1 MLSHVKSVDE
11 IEKICYNSIGKSMP
25 CNQSEE
31 RMSAVMLKGLSA
43 IVFIPDDTAKTGL
56 PRPLLLSPVL
66 GAPLLSWLSEALYD
80 SGVGRFFLV
89 CHERYVTEACSCLPK
104 EAEVMTAA
112 DSNAADL
119 LHVFLSTAD
128 ENEDSVTILT
138 GPAIFTPLLANR
150 SGSPRASCAYRAD
163 REQLMTALDEDF
175 RFSQFL
181 RENCS
186 VLSDYDGYYT
196 VDSPA
201 AALQFA
207 QKLRQDQMLRLMKQG
222 VEVYDAEQCY
232 MEPGV
237 RIEPGAK
244 LLPGVMLRGNTIIRA
259 HAVIGPW
266 SVIENSEIGERSTVN
281 ASQVSDSKLA
291 SDVHVGPYAHL
302 REGVQL
308 GRGVKIGNFVEVKNS
323 SLGENTWASH
333 LSYLG
338 DAEIGAGCNFGCGTV
353 TVNFDRVQKHKT
365 TVEDDAFI
373 GCNSSLIA
381 PLHIG
386 KGAYVAAGTTVTEDV
401 PENALT
407 IARIRQSNK
416 KEWSSRHKLPKE

>member
-1 MLSHVKSVDE
+1 
-11 IEKICYNSIGKSMP
+11 
-25 CNQSEE
+25 
-31 RMSAVMLKGLSA
+31 MLKGLSA
-43 IVFIPDDTAKTGL
+43 IVFLPDDTTKTGF
-56 PRPLLLSPVL
+56 PRPTMLSPVL
-66 GAPLLSWLSEALYD
+66 GAPLLAWLSDALYD

-89 CHERYVTEACSCLPK
+89 CHERFVSEACACLPK
-104 EAEVMTAA
+104 EAEVMTTA
-112 DSNAADL
+112 DTNAADL

-128 ENEDSVTILT
+128 EDEETVTILA
-138 GPAIFTPLLANR
+138 GSAVFCPLLANR
-150 SGSPRASCAYRAD
+150 SGTPKAVPAYRAN

-175 RFSQFL
+175 SFSHFL

-186 VLSDYDGYYT
+186 VLSDYDGFFS

-201 AALQFA
+201 AALA
-207 QKLRQDQMLRLMKQG
+207 LADRLRRDRMLRLMKQG
-222 VEVYDAEQCY
+222 VEIYDADNCY
-232 MEPGV
+232 IEPTV
-237 RIEPGAK
+237 RIETGVK
-244 LLPGVMLRGNTIIRA
+244 LLPGAIVKGSSILRSGC
-259 HAVIGPW
+259 VIGPW
-266 SVIENSEIGERSTVN
+266 SVVENSEIGEGSVVN
-281 ASQVSDSKLA
+281 ASQIHDSRVA
-291 SDVHVGPYAHL
+291 AEVQIGPYAHL
-302 REGVQL
+302 REGAVL
-308 GRGVKIGNFVEVKNS
+308 SRGVKIGNFVEVKNS

-353 TVNFDRVQKHKT
+353 TVNYDRVQKHKT
-365 TVEDDAFI
+365 TVEDNAFI

-416 KEWSSRHKLPKE
+416 KEWASRHKLPKE

>member
-1 MLSHVKSVDE
+1 
-11 IEKICYNSIGKSMP
+11 MP
-25 CNQSEE
+25 
-31 RMSAVMLKGLSA
+31 AVMLKGLSA
-43 IVFIPDDTAKTGL
+43 IVFIPDDTAKTGF
-56 PRPLLLSPVL
+56 PHPMLLSPVL
-66 GAPLLSWLSEALYD
+66 GAPLLAWVSEALYD
-80 SGVGRFFLV
+80 SGIGRFFLV
-89 CHERYVTEACSCLPK
+89 CHERYVAEACACLPK

-128 ENEDSVTILT
+128 ESEDSVTILT
-138 GPAIFTPLLANR
+138 GPAIFAPLLASR
-150 SGSPRASCAYRAD
+150 SGSPKAACAYRAD

-175 RFSQFL
+175 HFSQFL
-181 RENCS
+181 RENCA
-186 VLSDYDGYYT
+186 VLSDYDGFFT
-196 VDSPA
+196 IDSPA
-201 AALQFA
+201 TALQLA
-207 QKLRQDQMLRLMKQG
+207 QKLRQDRMLRLIKQG
-222 VEVYDAEQCY
+222 VEIYDADQCY
-232 MEPGV
+232 IEPGV

-244 LLPGVMLRGNTIIRA
+244 LLPGAILRGDTLIRA

-266 SVIENSEIGERSTVN
+266 SVIENSEIGEGSTVN
-281 ASQVSDSKLA
+281 ASQVSNSKVA
-291 SDVHVGPYAHL
+291 AEVHIGPYAHL
-302 REGVQL
+302 REGVRL
-308 GRGVKIGNFVEVKNS
+308 GRGVKIGNFVELKNS

-338 DAEIGAGCNFGCGTV
+338 DAEIGADCNFGCGTV
-353 TVNFDRVQKHKT
+353 TVNFDRVQKHQT
-365 TVEDDAFI
+365 TVEDGAFI

-416 KEWSSRHKLPKE
+416 KEWASRHKLPKE